1 MVLRRWVG
9 GLVAVRARSRLPSER
24 AGRPTGARAHHTSA
38 TVSEVGRKARR
49 RANEAAGK
57 GRRAGRKANK
67 AAQRAGHQANRAVSD
82 AAKSGVTFAT
92 PYVRHANESAAGA
105 ARAALDSAAPYVSA
119 GVERAGELIAKASEH
134 LPS

>member
-1 MVLRRWVG
+1 M
-9 GLVAVRARSRLPSER
+9 
-24 AGRPTGARAHHTSA
+24 
-38 TVSEVGRKARR
+38 
-49 RANEAAGK
+49 
-57 GRRAGRKANK
+57 
-67 AAQRAGHQANRAVSD
+67 
-82 AAKSGVTFAT
+82 TFAT